1 MLAQKAAAWP
11 KDSALYN
18 APRISRETRTS
29 RATYVEV
36 RQDDMDDL
44 SGRTNGA
51 PYVMPGLGWRYG

>member
-11 KDSALYN
+11 KDYALN
-18 APRISRETRTS
+18 NTPRVTRENRAS

-36 RQDDMDDL
+36 RQDDMDDI
-44 SGRTNGA
+44 SGRGNGA